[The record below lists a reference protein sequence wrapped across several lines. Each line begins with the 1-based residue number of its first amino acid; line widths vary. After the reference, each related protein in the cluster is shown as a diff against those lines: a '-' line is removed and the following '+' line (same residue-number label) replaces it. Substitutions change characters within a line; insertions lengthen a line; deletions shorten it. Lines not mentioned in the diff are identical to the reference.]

1 MKLSIAQF
9 LQLQEYGYS
18 LDEIRQYEGESVETQ
33 QPAAQIDTDTVS
45 GEQPEPA
52 QTTPTDTA
60 TNTDTATD
68 TATNTGTTENETQA
82 MLRELMGLI
91 RTGNIN
97 HNGTTPVQQDPAA
110 VMASILNPATGEA
123 KK

>member
-1 MKLSIAQF
+1 MKLTISQF
-9 LQLQEYGYS
+9 LQLQEAGYT
-18 LDEIRQYEGESVETQ
+18 LDDILAYEGESVENQ
-33 QPAAQIDTDTVS
+33 QPADQIDTDQVS

-52 QTTPTDTA
+52 QITPTNTATETA
-60 TNTDTATD
+60 TNTDT
-68 TATNTGTTENETQA
+68 ENETQS
-82 MLRELMGLI
+82 MLRELLGLI

-110 VMASILNPATGEA
+110 VMAAILNPATGEP